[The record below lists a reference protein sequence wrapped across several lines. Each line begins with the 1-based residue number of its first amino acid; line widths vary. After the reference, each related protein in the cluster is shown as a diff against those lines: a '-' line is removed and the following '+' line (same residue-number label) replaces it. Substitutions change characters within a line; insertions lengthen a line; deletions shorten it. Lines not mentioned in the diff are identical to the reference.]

1 MKLLRKC
8 IFGLLALLLLLVCLL
23 WFFPARWAAVWFESQ
38 LHGVQLQQLHGTL
51 WDGRAD
57 QVLAADGRP
66 LGSVQWRLSRRS
78 VFGRGAMEVDFD
90 GPRLAFS
97 GDMRRLPAEQMQLR
111 NVRLRTD
118 LTSFGNELALP
129 WGQPQGNLSLTIDQ
143 AVLQGGWP
151 LQLEAAARWTNATLR
166 TDQGEV
172 VFGALQ
178 ARAQASNGVVKVHAS
193 DDGEGPLL
201 VDGDLQLS
209 PLGWRLDV
217 TLRPRQT
224 DPVLQRWLATWGDP
238 AADGSLHL
246 RRHGGL
252 AAPISEPPAI

>member
-129 WGQPQGNLSLTIDQ
+129 WGQPQGNLSLKI
-143 AVLQGGWP
+143 G
-151 LQLEAAARWTNATLR
+151 
-166 TDQGEV
+166 
-172 VFGALQ
+172 
-178 ARAQASNGVVKVHAS
+178 RAHV
-193 DDGEGPLL
+193 
-201 VDGDLQLS
+201 
-209 PLGWRLDV
+209 
-217 TLRPRQT
+217 
-224 DPVLQRWLATWGDP
+224 
-238 AADGSLHL
+238 
-246 RRHGGL
+246 
-252 AAPISEPPAI
+252 